1 MVCCPPSRRRLP
13 MEVTRW
19 PTILGMAGT
28 VLALVGLSLPLFYPH
43 QRNLAS
49 ILLGL
54 GTLCLLGYF
63 ACHFRSLAALARTR
77 STRLGAHSLG
87 SVLLAGVVVAL
98 LNFLAAKHAP
108 EWDFSET
115 QNFTL
120 SRQTYQV
127 LRALPREVGI
137 KVFTHEGSPGYGAFQ
152 DLFTTYAKESPLI
165 TLEFIDPERQ
175 PGKAKEYQVSRIDTA
190 VVESGPQKLYLQ
202 RASETD
208 LTNALLRVTQD
219 TKKRIAFVTGHGEKS
234 LSDTESSG
242 LSRAGDALTKQG
254 YIVET
259 VEWQDTASSDAAVLV
274 VASPTQSISSS
285 EDQRGI
291 GQFLEKGGRLLV
303 MGDPSSR
310 NSLVPLVSLWG
321 IQLGTGILADEQDRL
336 GRGSPTAL
344 LVRTFT
350 THDITE
356 DFTTPILFPV
366 SRSVRFEAG
375 QGKSWEYVAL
385 AQTSPESWEETD
397 LTSPQPEFTAG
408 QDPKGPFTVAGLL
421 TPKSV
426 DKSSLAQSA
435 VIIVGNAAF
444 ASNGYLT
451 YPGNTDFFLKTVA
464 WLAQEDALVSLT
476 PKEPAFHPFVPNPS
490 QEQALVFFQ
499 VLFLPL
505 LTLFLGLSVWKRRR
519 SL

>member
-1 MVCCPPSRRRLP
+1 
-13 MEVTRW
+13 MEVTHL
-19 PTILGMAGT
+19 PSTLGIAGIVSTLMGLILS
-28 VLALVGLSLPLFYPH
+28 VVYPD
-43 QRNLAS
+43 RGNLAS
-49 ILLGL
+49 ILLGI
-54 GTLCLLGYF
+54 GTLCLLGYL
-63 ACHFRSLAALARTR
+63 ALHFRSFRVFAGTR
-77 STRLGAHSLG
+77 STRLGAHSLV
-87 SVLLAGVVVAL
+87 SILLAGVVVGL
-98 LNFLAAKHAP
+98 INFLAVKHAP

-127 LRALPREVGI
+127 LRTLPRKVGI
-137 KVFTHEGSPGYGAFQ
+137 TVFTHEGSPGFGAYQ
-152 DLFTTYAKESPLI
+152 DLLTTYDKESPLI

-175 PGKAKEYQVSRIDTA
+175 PDKAKEFQVSRIDTA
-190 VVESGPQKLYLQ
+190 VVQSGSQKLYLQ
-202 RASETD
+202 RASEAD
-208 LTNALLRVTQD
+208 MTNALLRVTQD
-219 TKKRIAFVTGHGEKS
+219 TKKHIAFVTGHGEKS

-254 YIVET
+254 YAVET
-259 VEWQDTASSDAAVLV
+259 VNWEDTAST
-274 VASPTQSISSS
+274 VASVLIIASSTQSVSSD
-285 EDQRGI
+285 DQHRI
-291 GQFLEKGGRLLV
+291 TQFLAKGGRLLV
-303 MGDPSSR
+303 MSDHGSQTSLDPLLS
-310 NSLVPLVSLWG
+310 PWG
-321 IQLGTGILADEQDRL
+321 IQVGTGILADEQDRL

-366 SRSVRFEAG
+366 SRSITFDSAQG
-375 QGKSWEYVAL
+375 QAWEYVAL

-408 QDPKGPFTVAGLL
+408 EDLNGQFTVASLL
-421 TPKSV
+421 TPKPV
-426 DKSSLAQSA
+426 DQSPLAQSA
-435 VIIVGNAAF
+435 IIIVGNAAF
-444 ASNGYLT
+444 ATNGYLT
-451 YPGNTDFFLKTVA
+451 YPGNTDFFLKAIA
-464 WLAQEDALVSLT
+464 WLAQEDALISLT

-490 QEQALVFFQ
+490 QEKALVFFQ

>member
-1 MVCCPPSRRRLP
+1 
-13 MEVTRW
+13 MEVTRV
-19 PTILGMAGT
+19 PSILGIAGTIL
-28 VLALVGLSLPLFYPH
+28 ALTGLGIPLLYPDGE
-43 QRNLAS
+43 RLSS

-63 ACHFRSLAALARTR
+63 AFHFRSLTALARTR
-77 STRLGAHSLG
+77 ATRLGAHSLF
-87 SVLLAGVVVAL
+87 SILLAGIVVGL

-127 LRALPREVGI
+127 LRTLPSEV
-137 KVFTHEGSPGYGAFQ
+137 KMTVFTHEGSPGYGAYQ
-152 DLFTTYAKESPLI
+152 DLLTTYDKESPLI
-165 TLEFIDPERQ
+165 TVAFIDPERQ
-175 PGKAKEYQVSRIDTA
+175 PDKAKEYQVTRIDTV
-190 VVESGPQKLYLQ
+190 VVESGSQKVYLQ
-202 RASETD
+202 RASEAD
-208 LTNALLRVTQD
+208 MTNALLRVMQD
-219 TKKRIAFVTGHGEKS
+219 KKKRIAFVTGHGEKS

-254 YIVET
+254 YEVGT
-259 VEWQDTASSDAAVLV
+259 VDWQDTASHDAAVLI
-274 VASPTQSISSS
+274 VASSTEALST
-285 EDQRGI
+285 EDQQRI
-291 GQFLEKGGRLLV
+291 SQFLENGGRVLV
-303 MGDPSSR
+303 MGDPGSGT
-310 NSLVPLVSLWG
+310 SLDPLFTSWG

-366 SRSVRFEAG
+366 SRSVTFDAA
-375 QGKSWEYVAL
+375 QGKTWEYVAL
-385 AQTSPESWEETD
+385 AQTSPKSWEETD
-397 LTSPQPEFTAG
+397 LMSPQPEFTEG
-408 QDPKGPFTVAGLL
+408 QDAKGPYTVAGLL
-421 TPKSV
+421 TRKPADQSPN
-426 DKSSLAQSA
+426 AQSA
-435 VIIVGNAAF
+435 VLIVGNAAF
-444 ASNGYLT
+444 ATNGYLT
-451 YPGNTDFFLKTVA
+451 YPGNTDFFLKAIA
-464 WLAQEDALVSLT
+464 WLAQEEALVSLT
-476 PKEPAFHPFVPNPS
+476 PKDPAFHPFVPNPS

>member
-1 MVCCPPSRRRLP
+1 
-13 MEVTRW
+13 MEVTRV
-19 PTILGMAGT
+19 PSILGIAGTIL
-28 VLALVGLSLPLFYPH
+28 ALIGLGLPLVSPAGGH
-43 QRNLAS
+43 LSS

-54 GTLCLLGYF
+54 GTLCILGYF
-63 ACHFRSLAALARTR
+63 AFHFRSLTALARTR
-77 STRLGAHSLG
+77 STRLGAHSLF
-87 SVLLAGVVVAL
+87 SVLLAGVVVTL

-127 LRALPREVGI
+127 LRTLPREV
-137 KVFTHEGSPGYGAFQ
+137 KLTVFTHEGSPGYGGYQ
-152 DLFTTYAKESPLI
+152 DLLTTYAKESSLI
-165 TLEFIDPERQ
+165 TLAFIDPERQ
-175 PGKAKEYQVSRIDTA
+175 PDKAKEYEVTRIDTV
-190 VVESGPQKLYLQ
+190 VVESGPQKVYLQ
-202 RASETD
+202 RSSEAD
-208 LTNALLRVTQD
+208 MTNALLRVTQD
-219 TKKRIAFVTGHGEKS
+219 QKKRIAFVTGHGEKS

-254 YIVET
+254 YAVGT
-259 VEWQDTASSDAAVLV
+259 VDWQDTASHEAAVLI
-274 VASPTQSISSS
+274 VASSTESVSS
-285 EDQRGI
+285 EDQHRI
-291 GQFLEKGGRLLV
+291 SQFLEKGGRVLV
-303 MGDPSSR
+303 MDDPGSGT
-310 NSLVPLVSLWG
+310 SLDPLFTSWG

-366 SRSVRFEAG
+366 SRSVTFDAA
-375 QGKSWEYVAL
+375 QGKTWEYVAL

-397 LTSPQPEFTAG
+397 MTSPQPEFTAG

-421 TPKSV
+421 TRKPVNQSPM
-426 DKSSLAQSA
+426 DQSA
-435 VIIVGNAAF
+435 VLIVGNAAF
-444 ASNGYLT
+444 ATNGYLT
-451 YPGNTDFFLKTVA
+451 YPGNTDFFLKAIA

-476 PKEPAFHPFVPNPS
+476 PKDPAFHPFIPNPS

-505 LTLFLGLSVWKRRR
+505 LTLFIGLSVWKRRR

>member
-1 MVCCPPSRRRLP
+1 MPSILGIAG
-13 MEVTRW
+13 
-19 PTILGMAGT
+19 TIL
-28 VLALVGLSLPLFYPH
+28 VLIGLGLPLFHP
-43 QRNLAS
+43 AGGSASS

-63 ACHFRSLAALARTR
+63 AFHFRSLTALARTR
-77 STRLGAHSLG
+77 STRLGAHSLF
-87 SVLLAGVVVAL
+87 SVLLAGIVVAL
-98 LNFLAAKHAP
+98 INFLAAKHAP

-115 QNFTL
+115 QHFTL

-127 LRALPREVGI
+127 LRTLPREV
-137 KVFTHEGSPGYGAFQ
+137 KLTAFTHEGSPGYGGYQ
-152 DLFTTYAKESPLI
+152 DLLTTYAKESPLI
-165 TLEFIDPERQ
+165 TLTFIDPERQ
-175 PGKAKEYQVSRIDTA
+175 PDKAKEYQVSRIDTV
-190 VVESGPQKLYLQ
+190 VVESGPQKVYLQ
-202 RASETD
+202 RSSEAD
-208 LTNALLRVTQD
+208 MTNALLRVTQD
-219 TKKRIAFVTGHGEKS
+219 KKKRIAFVTGHGEKS

-254 YIVET
+254 YEVGT
-259 VEWQDTASSDAAVLV
+259 VDWQDTASHEAAVLI
-274 VASPTQSISSS
+274 VASSTDAVSSDDQQRIS
-285 EDQRGI
+285 
-291 GQFLEKGGRLLV
+291 QFLEKGGRVLV
-303 MGDPSSR
+303 MDDPGSGT
-310 NSLVPLVSLWG
+310 SLDPLFTPWG

-366 SRSVRFEAG
+366 SRSVTFDTA
-375 QGKSWEYVAL
+375 QGKTWEYVAL

-397 LTSPQPEFTAG
+397 LNSPQPEFTAG
-408 QDPKGPFTVAGLL
+408 EDPKGPFTVAGLL
-421 TPKSV
+421 IHKPV
-426 DKSSLAQSA
+426 DQSPAAQSA
-435 VIIVGNAAF
+435 VLIVGNAAF
-444 ASNGYLT
+444 ATNGYLT
-451 YPGNTDFFLKTVA
+451 YPGNTDFFLKAIA

-476 PKEPAFHPFVPNPS
+476 PKDPAFHPFIPNPS

-505 LTLFLGLSVWKRRR
+505 LTLFIGLSVWKRRR